1 MKVKYLKEHL
11 QNLPDDMEVLVSHH
25 DGYERVY
32 TSNLGALLG
41 TAGYVE
47 INDTEGKLEWE
58 DWVYTTQDDYTYCDN
73 SGKEYKIIPE
83 KKEVFILDV

>member
-32 TSNLGALLG
+32 SSNLGAKLRTL
-41 TAGYVE
+41 GYVNFTAE
-47 INDTEGKLEWE
+47 FGLEWE
-58 DWVYTTQDDYTYCDN
+58 EWTSSALPTYKYYDNLGKVYYT
-73 SGKEYKIIPE
+73 EPE